1 MATDLDTEPGNLVF
15 VVTKVPQHGVLENTA
30 NPTVAIQS
38 FTQGK

>member
-1 MATDLDTEPGNLVF
+1 MDTEPGNLVF
-15 VVTKVPQHGVLENTA
+15 VVTKAPQHGVLENTA